1 MTALSRG
8 GVQPRHNYQRY
19 LYLALVLVAIYVIVP
34 QLGIFQHS
42 LSLAQRA
49 QPKFVLVALAAS
61 LVSYL
66 FAALTYYLLAIK
78 PLRYRPTLLIQVASM
93 FTNRLLPAGLGSMG
107 ANFLYLRQAGHNS
120 SQAVSVVGLNNV
132 LGLLG
137 HAWLVGLLLVLVP
150 SARQAIPAGHVAAN
164 TVIMIVAVTVGLL
177 LTLTLAPKLRQ
188 RLAGGAT
195 AVAGNV
201 WRYRRRPGR
210 LLAALTS
217 STALTISNL
226 MCLWFSALAVGV
238 HVGLVAILL
247 VFTFGIALGSVA
259 PTPGG
264 LGGVEAGLV
273 AGLIAYHVPANQ
285 ALAAVLIFRLIN
297 YWFSFLLG
305 AGAFVLA
312 QRRGYLQK
320 TA

>member
-1 MTALSRG
+1 MTALPRG
-8 GVQPRHNYQRY
+8 GVQQRHSYQRY
-19 LYLALVLVAIYVIVP
+19 LYLALVLVALYVIVP

-42 LSLAQRA
+42 LNLAERA
-49 QPKFVLVALAAS
+49 QPKFVLAALGCS

-107 ANFLYLRQAGHNS
+107 ANFFYLRQAGHNS

-132 LGLLG
+132 LGFVG

-150 SARQAIPAGHVAAN
+150 SARHTIPAGHVSARSLLLIA
-164 TVIMIVAVTVGLL
+164 AVTVGLL
-177 LTLTLAPKLRQ
+177 FTMTLATKLR
-188 RLAGGAT
+188 RTLFNGIT
-195 AVAGNV
+195 AVASNV
-201 WRYRRRPGR
+201 WRYRFRPGR
-210 LLAALTS
+210 LLTAISSSMALTV
-217 STALTISNL
+217 SNF

-238 HVGLVAILL
+238 HVSLVAILL
-247 VFTFGIALGSVA
+247 VFTFGVALGSVA